1 MRVVPER
8 SSITT
13 LRRVRAHLKTIKT
26 LKFPKQKYI
35 DINLWCRNYFLE
47 TFFIFFYVKTWNF
60 FPKDYK
66 KKKKFFTWFQKEKNS
81 KLGNVDFAQP
91 LCNMWVLIDFMMHA
105 YFYIVISEFSDRRS
119 GNTSTLNIELFLSVV
134 LTVL

>member
-1 MRVVPER
+1 MPK
-8 SSITT
+8 
-13 LRRVRAHLKTIKT
+13 L
-26 LKFPKQKYI
+26 FPWNLFYI
-35 DINLWCRNYFLE
+35 FLC
-47 TFFIFFYVKTWNF
+47 
-60 FPKDYK
+60 KDLELLSK
-66 KKKKFFTWFQKEKNS
+66 RLQKKKKFFTWFQKEKNS